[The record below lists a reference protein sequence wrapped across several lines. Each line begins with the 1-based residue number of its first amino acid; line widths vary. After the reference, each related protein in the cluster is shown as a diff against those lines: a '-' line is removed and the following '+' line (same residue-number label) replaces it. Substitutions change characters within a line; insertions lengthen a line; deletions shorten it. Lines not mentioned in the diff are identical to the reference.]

1 MDPIRDFSCKFL
13 QNTLFNAFELDDM
26 HVSLPNLKYSS
37 LFLLNLFVAWLVRSC
52 YI

>member
-13 QNTLFNAFELDDM
+13 QNTLFNAFKLDDM

-37 LFLLNLFVAWLVRSC
+37 SFLLNLFVAWLVRSC